1 MKSKREFRMYQLG
14 RFIYWVVT
22 FTRHGCP
29 KIKSHD
35 YFSPTESHFIP
46 KIGYMDDNFYCLK
59 TIPVPYA

>member
-1 MKSKREFRMYQLG
+1 MYQLG